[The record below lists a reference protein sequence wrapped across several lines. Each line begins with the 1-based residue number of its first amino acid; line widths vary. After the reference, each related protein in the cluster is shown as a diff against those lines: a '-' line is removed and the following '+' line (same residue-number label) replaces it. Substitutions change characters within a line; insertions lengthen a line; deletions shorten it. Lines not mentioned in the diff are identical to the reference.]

1 MLPSTFGQMTG
12 ISQCPHENIL
22 CGDMDVEYRADDET
36 RYDYPIADSFHE
48 WPGGP
53 KGGTIDISADQP
65 MEEPITYC
73 PTDA

>member
-1 MLPSTFGQMTG
+1 MTG

-53 KGGTIDISADQP
+53 KGGTIDISADQL
-65 MEEPITYC
+65 MEEPLRTAQ
-73 PTDA
+73 PMRK

>member
-1 MLPSTFGQMTG
+1 
-12 ISQCPHENIL
+12 
-22 CGDMDVEYRADDET
+22 MDVEYRADDET

-53 KGGTIDISADQP
+53 KGGTIDISEDQP